1 MFPQTEL
8 FPAVTTTNSDLLLLI
23 QGKID
28 AAYIPSDNNLYK
40 AMARYRS
47 WCTEKN
53 ILGDAV
59 EVEDFFVYLSKLV
72 SSNQWKWAYNMFY
85 PLQTTIEADRAYNSM
100 PH

>member
-1 MFPQTEL
+1 MFPPIEL
-8 FPAVTTTNSDLLLLI
+8 FPTFNVTNGELLILI

-28 AAYIPSDNNLYK
+28 EERIRTDNNLYK

-59 EVEDFFVYLSKLV
+59 EIEDFFVYLSKLV
-72 SSNQWKWAYNMFY
+72 VPNQWKWAYNILY
-85 PLQTTIEADRAYNSM
+85 PLQTTVEADQAYNSM
-100 PH
+100 S